1 MEKIY
6 VQAHEEALEKR
17 DIDNFVSFTA
27 ISVSAGRLAE
37 GMREHPLFR
46 DPLIAE
52 MLGSSEGILHGYR
65 TLQNILYVCRKIRC
79 RCVLVLLMVSKR
91 SGSACSH
98 FKSNLDLARFFGA
111 AIQAAAKHFRELVLK
126 QEEENPGTHV
136 VNMVVQR
143 TNYLDDKLMGALAA
157 MPVNDATP
165 VKRQV
170 SH

>member
-52 MLGSSEGILHGYR
+52 MLGRSEGTLHGYR
-65 TLQNILYVCRKIRC
+65 TLQNILNVCRKLRC
-79 RCVLVLLMVSKR
+79 RCVLVLLMV
-91 SGSACSH
+91 
-98 FKSNLDLARFFGA
+98 N
-111 AIQAAAKHFRELVLK
+111 
-126 QEEENPGTHV
+126 
-136 VNMVVQR
+136 
-143 TNYLDDKLMGALAA
+143 
-157 MPVNDATP
+157 
-165 VKRQV
+165 
-170 SH
+170 